1 MAAIHTTTA
10 FVKAIKESADTLRK
24 NIALIY
30 EKDPYGSDSDA
41 EDGQNENA
49 KEEAPARV
57 EISSHTEAVVH
68 DARKVPVAEESD
80 DDESSSAVHVNAVT
94 DEHFLDFTL
103 DDLLTENTADFNL
116 ELCKLQVGRLF
127 GKVRI
132 EERIEAAKEME
143 QWMEVLNT
151 FQDESRKMLDE
162 IEATADTAGQ
172 GLEERR
178 QDIATMVGQNNI
190 KITEMMKGFMDKAA
204 QTRLDTMDMLRARFT
219 RNAYDDFWDGL
230 QTTIDRQRMRRRSQ
244 ISEEHAAEVVA
255 EQKRRESLAGGLSGV
270 VPEEGDQTTPNM
282 LAAQMLEAI
291 SMQQDETSYRK
302 TRVEMESGKKQQYE
316 NLLQLAAGGEEPE
329 EGAGQRLSEAERELL
344 SKVQAEARVA
354 ASEKL
359 LNTEEGQRLAE
370 RAGGKNFEEQNQIVF
385 ECRNLEQKAKELEK
399 ELNNTT
405 TSEERIKDLE
415 QQLALKKAQLD
426 RDARRSDRKAKR
438 EQSREA
444 ADPDAEEVKAPE
456 ASAVIAELLCLV
468 PGMEVSLQ
476 QVQEALERLQRT
488 FEAEKERALNERMES
503 AGIKPDDLSKSKV
516 DVLHERL
523 QKVKEEAQ
531 FLMEERTKLEQELKP
546 PKPAK
551 KPKAAAAQAEPEKE
565 EVEHT
570 EQVLQWQT
578 ACAAIGFL
586 FDANGMPTMTDE
598 VPRLIDIK
606 SVVESRPYL
615 AALTKACRLLEMH
628 RETLVQQLVAS
639 GELPEQLEDSQDV
652 SRASE
657 QRRQPARGGR
667 DGSSRGREE
676 GAGRA
681 GQVGGGAGGGGGRG
695 GGGAGG
701 GVAGGGGAGGGKAP
715 PRGRRASATG
725 PGVER
730 ESERESGKE
739 AGREEGR
746 RASKQ
751 GRRASMEKEM
761 RPPKRRGR
769 MALMGAL
776 CSPEDLPTVTE
787 EAKASVLGLLNTHRE
802 LEDLRSQVKH
812 LDTRIHRAKIQNQDG
827 KKDSRGGDDDEDDG
841 GPDENRELRR
851 EVQRKQKELNG
862 LRKRWAEEKGTREK
876 AVQRQSAMTG
886 SAVRYLVMGRQE
898 AAKADD
904 AASTSSSSSSS
915 SSSDS

>member
-41 EDGQNENA
+41 EDGENENA

-80 DDESSSAVHVNAVT
+80 DDNESSSAVHVNAVT

-523 QKVKEEAQ
+523 QKVKDEAQ

-565 EVEHT
+565 EIE
-570 EQVLQWQT
+570 
-578 ACAAIGFL
+578 
-586 FDANGMPTMTDE
+586 
-598 VPRLIDIK
+598 
-606 SVVESRPYL
+606 
-615 AALTKACRLLEMH
+615 
-628 RETLVQQLVAS
+628 
-639 GELPEQLEDSQDV
+639 
-652 SRASE
+652 
-657 QRRQPARGGR
+657 
-667 DGSSRGREE
+667 
-676 GAGRA
+676 
-681 GQVGGGAGGGGGRG
+681 
-695 GGGAGG
+695 
-701 GVAGGGGAGGGKAP
+701 
-715 PRGRRASATG
+715 ASATG